1 MNRPVPPS
9 FALSLALASLAV
21 ILTRPALAA
30 DPAVPPGQALVF
42 TSFRGNGDDGL
53 HLATSRDGYK
63 WTALNGDRPVF
74 QPKVGGGLVRDPDI
88 ARGPDGTFHM
98 VWTTGWTHSAI
109 GYASSK
115 DLIHWSE
122 ARQIDVMKGENAR
135 NVWAPELFHDE
146 AEGRFLIF
154 WASTIPGRFPETE
167 AAGDDGYNHRTYV
180 TTTKDFQAFTP
191 TKLFYDPGF
200 NSIDSTIVRDGDRF
214 AMFIK
219 DETRTPPAKNIR
231 VAFADA
237 PIGPYGPP
245 SPPIT
250 GDYWAE
256 GPSAIKLGDRWFVY
270 FDKYVDHRYGLVTS
284 PDLVNWTDE
293 SDRVSFP
300 PDFRHG
306 SVLLVPEAVLA
317 GLEALE
323 R

>member
-1 MNRPVPPS
+1 MNRLV
-9 FALSLALASLAV
+9 SLALALPSL
-21 ILTRPALAA
+21 LLPPASSAA
-30 DPAVPPGQALVF
+30 EPVVPAGKALIF

-53 HLATSRDGYK
+53 HLATSRDGYA
-63 WTALNGDRPVF
+63 WTPLNGDRPIF
-74 QPKVGGGLVRDPDI
+74 QPQVGGGLVRDPNI
-88 ARGPDGTFHM
+88 VEGPDGTFHM
-98 VWTTGWTHSAI
+98 VWTTGWTHPSV

-115 DLIHWSE
+115 DLLHWSDV
-122 ARQIDVMKGENAR
+122 RQVEVMQGEKAR
-135 NVWAPELFHDE
+135 NVWAPELFYDDKGE
-146 AEGRFLIF
+146 RFLIF
-154 WASTIPGRFPETE
+154 WASTIPGRFPQGETT
-167 AAGDDGYNHRTYV
+167 GDDGYNHRTYF
-180 TTTKDFQAFTP
+180 TATKDFRSFTP
-191 TKLFYDPGF
+191 SKLFYDPGF

-219 DETRTPPAKNIR
+219 DETRKPPAKNIR

-237 PIGPYGPP
+237 PAGPYGPP

-270 FDKYVDHRYGLVTS
+270 FDKYMDHRYGLVSS
-284 PDLVNWTDE
+284 PDLVSWTDE

-306 SVLLVPEAVLA
+306 SVLLVPDSILA
-317 GLEALE
+317 GLESAG

>member
-1 MNRPVPPS
+1 MNRLAP
-9 FALSLALASLAV
+9 LALVPSLLLA
-21 ILTRPALAA
+21 LGFDSTAAEPAI
-30 DPAVPPGQALVF
+30 PPGKALIF

-53 HLATSRDGYK
+53 HLATSRDGYA
-63 WTALNGDRPVF
+63 WTPLNGDRPVF
-74 QPKVGGGLVRDPDI
+74 QPKVGGGLVRDPNI
-88 ARGPDGTFHM
+88 VQGPDGTFHM

-115 DLIHWSE
+115 DLLHWSD
-122 ARQIDVMKGENAR
+122 AGQIEVMQGEKAR
-135 NVWAPELFHDE
+135 NVWAPELFHDGE
-146 AEGRFLIF
+146 NHRFLIF
-154 WASTIPGRFPETE
+154 WASTIPGRFPDSD

-180 TTTKDFQAFTP
+180 TTTQDFQTFTP
-191 TKLFYDPGF
+191 SKLFYDPGF
-200 NSIDSTIVRDGDRF
+200 NSIDASIVRDGDRY

-219 DETRTPPAKNIR
+219 DETRQPPAKNIR

-237 PIGPYGPP
+237 AAGPFGPP

-250 GDYWAE
+250 GAYWAE

-270 FDKYVDHRYGLVTS
+270 SDKYVDHRYGLVTS
-284 PDLVNWTDE
+284 PDLVHWADE

-306 SVLLVPEAVLA
+306 TVLLVPESVLA
-317 GLEALE
+317 GLESAG

>member
-1 MNRPVPPS
+1 MKRFAS
-9 FALSLALASLAV
+9 FALALPSLLLPLAS
-21 ILTRPALAA
+21 PAAEPVV
-30 DPAVPPGQALVF
+30 PAGKALIF

-53 HLATSRDGYK
+53 HLATSRDGYA
-63 WTALNGDRPVF
+63 WTPLNGDRSVF
-74 QPKVGGGLVRDPDI
+74 RPKVGGGLVRDPNI
-88 ARGPDGTFHM
+88 VQGPDGTFRM
-98 VWTTGWTHSAI
+98 VWTTGWTHPAV

-115 DLIHWSE
+115 DLLHWSD
-122 ARQIDVMKGENAR
+122 ARQVEVMQGEKPR
-135 NVWAPELFHDE
+135 NVWAPELFYDDKD
-146 AEGRFLIF
+146 GRFLIF
-154 WASTIPGRFPETE
+154 WASTIPGRFPEGETT
-167 AAGDDGYNHRTYV
+167 GDDGYNHRTYF
-180 TTTKDFQAFTP
+180 TATKDFQSFTP
-191 TKLFYDPGF
+191 SKLFYDPGF
-200 NSIDSTIVRDGDRF
+200 NSIDSTIVRDGDRY

-237 PIGPYGPP
+237 PAGPYGPP

-250 GDYWAE
+250 GAYWAE

-270 FDKYVDHRYGLVTS
+270 FDKYMDHRYGLVTS

-306 SVLLVPEAVLA
+306 TVLLVPDSILA
-317 GLEALE
+317 GLESAG